1 MVAALK
7 DILNL
12 VYICNHYGL
21 NEVSNYWLQ
30 IININNWQ
38 QKRITE
44 LIISKLFGT
53 ISEKTIA
60 IFGFAFKEN
69 TNDTRE
75 SPAISISLELLK
87 EGAKLKI
94 YDPKVKFEQIKNDLA
109 QENQTSTAISKIDN
123 WEFCEDLYEA
133 TIGADAIVILTNCKE
148 FKDLNWPQITE
159 NMRLPSWVF
168 DTKG

>member
-21 NEVSNYWLQ
+21 NEVSNYWQQ
-30 IININNWQ
+30 IINIINYWQ

-87 EGAKLKI
+87 
-94 YDPKVKFEQIKNDLA
+94 KV
-109 QENQTSTAISKIDN
+109 
-123 WEFCEDLYEA
+123 
-133 TIGADAIVILTNCKE
+133 
-148 FKDLNWPQITE
+148 LN
-159 NMRLPSWVF
+159 
-168 DTKG
+168 